1 MPWKLSI
8 AEKPLSTDKEMK
20 RLIMQYAHCTN
31 YYDVGFAAIPVWQE
45 KTKEVNKSPKRKVYK
60 YLTN

>member
-20 RLIMQYAHCTN
+20 CLIMQYAPCKN
-31 YYDVGFAAIPVWQE
+31 YYDVGLEATWQE
-45 KTKEVNKSPKRKVYK
+45 NQKR
-60 YLTN
+60 

>member
-1 MPWKLSI
+1 
-8 AEKPLSTDKEMK
+8 
-20 RLIMQYAHCTN
+20 MQYAHCTN

-60 YLTN
+60 YPTN